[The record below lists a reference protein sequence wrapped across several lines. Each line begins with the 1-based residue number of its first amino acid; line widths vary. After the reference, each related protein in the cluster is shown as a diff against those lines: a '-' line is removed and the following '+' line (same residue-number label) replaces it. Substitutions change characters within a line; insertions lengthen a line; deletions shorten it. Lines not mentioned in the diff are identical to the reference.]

1 MDVWEKSNQYCKAII
16 NQLKRNKYFKSPTFD
31 ECIVKIT
38 MDIWFWANQVLCET
52 NKKQKFP
59 TKVVYF
65 LQFMDL
71 YWHIIITWTPY
82 FMLRFMLGVVHFMGL
97 FKCILIFC
105 QHYSIIQKIFTAL
118 KILCALSSHFSPK
131 IIFLKP
137 GIMQLLR
144 QNSYRKKLKSAKPK
158 ICSPKLT
165 IKNQD

>member
-1 MDVWEKSNQYCKAII
+1 MFRDFLYTSCPNTYVS
-16 NQLKRNKYFKSPTFD
+16 LPLSTSPPEWYSCYD
-31 ECIVKIT
+31 
-38 MDIWFWANQVLCET
+38 WYNLH
-52 NKKQKFP
+52 
-59 TKVVYF
+59 
-65 LQFMDL
+65 
-71 YWHIIITWTPY
+71 WHIIIIQIPKFTIGFT
-82 FMLRFMLGVVHFMGL
+82 LGVVHFMGL